1 MKLSKS
7 LVLPAMLAAGLFA
20 SVPCF
25 GCSAGPCAD
34 GTTCT
39 GNKSCS
45 CAGGTATCTD
55 YQQIE
60 QSVLTTAKGLSAYSS
75 YLGRLNSSEA
85 RSLQEAADAMKLA
98 LDQNSL
104 ADYFAA
110 RARHDAT
117 IKKLSAE
124 DWKALAAGGFLADKG
139 PRAEQ

>member
-7 LVLPAMLAAGLFA
+7 LVLPAMLAAGLLA
-20 SVPCF
+20 SLPSF

-55 YQQIE
+55 YQQID
-60 QSVLTTAKGLSAYSS
+60 QPVLTTAKGLSAYSS
-75 YLGRLNSSEA
+75 YLGTLHSPEA
-85 RSLQEAADAMKLA
+85 RSLQEAADAMKFA
-98 LDQNSL
+98 LEQNSL
-104 ADYFAA
+104 ADYFTA
-110 RARHDAT
+110 RARHDKI

-124 DWKALAAGGFLADKG
+124 DWKALAAGGFLANKG
-139 PRAEQ
+139 PRAER